1 MLAVVGTAGCALLLR
16 LGRAGAVGVNGGGL
30 GAAAAAAMWLA
41 LLLAGRVEA
50 DEALALLVVPGAPL
64 LARLL
69 GLAFSGRRTT

>member
-1 MLAVVGTAGCALLLR
+1 MSTAAASALLLP
-16 LGRAGAVGVNGGGL
+16 
-30 GAAAAAAMWLA
+30 AAMWLA
-41 LLLAGRVEA
+41 LWLAGRVEA